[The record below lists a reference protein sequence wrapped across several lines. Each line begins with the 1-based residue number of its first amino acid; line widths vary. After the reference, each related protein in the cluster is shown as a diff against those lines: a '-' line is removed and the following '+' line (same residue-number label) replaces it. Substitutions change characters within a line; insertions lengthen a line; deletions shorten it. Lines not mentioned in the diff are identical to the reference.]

1 MNDAT
6 LVRKNLFR
14 KKTRAILM
22 MVAILVAFLIYGVL
36 ASFHQA
42 FYSGEDLAKDNR
54 MVTVNKINFTEVMPI
69 SYPGR
74 IRAVEGVKELTYANW
89 FGGYFQEPKNFIP
102 TFAVEPDSYLRV
114 YADDLVVAP
123 DQRQAFLEDRAGLMV
138 GETLA
143 QKYGWKVGDQVPLS
157 SNIFTNAGNGKNV
170 WNFTLRAIVRGAS
183 NRVDTNFALFHHA
196 YYNETVTFGR
206 DQVGWMIFT
215 TTSPEVND
223 AVAKTVDEM
232 FANSTAETSTDTEK
246 AFSKA
251 FAAQLGNIALIVGL
265 VVGAAFV
272 TILMIVGN
280 TMVMA
285 VRERVREVAVLKTL
299 GFPTPRIFRMVV
311 GESVLLAVLGGVPG
325 LLLAW
330 GVLVLAGKGLGGF
343 IPGLAMTG
351 GVAAVGVLLIL
362 LLGLTTGIVPA
373 WNAVRVNIVTALG
386 RD

>member
-1 MNDAT
+1 MNSFT
-6 LVRKNLFR
+6 IVRKNLFR

-22 MVAILVAFLIYGVL
+22 MVAIFVAFLIYGVL

-69 SYPGR
+69 SYPDR
-74 IRAVEGVKELTYANW
+74 IRAVEGVEALTYANW
-89 FGGYFQEPKNFIP
+89 FGGYFQEAKNFIP
-102 TFAVEPDSYLRV
+102 TFAVEPATYLDV

-123 DQRQAFLEDRAGLMV
+123 DQKQAFLDDRAGLMV
-138 GETLA
+138 GESLA
-143 QKYGWKVGDQVPLS
+143 QKFGWKIGDQVPLS

-170 WNFTLRAIVRGAS
+170 WNFTLRAIVRGSS

-206 DQVGWMIFT
+206 DRVGWMIFR

-223 AVAKTVDEM
+223 RVAKAVDEM

-285 VRERVREVAVLKTL
+285 IRERVREVAVLKTL

-311 GESVLLAVLGGVPG
+311 GESLLLSVFGGVPG

-330 GVLVLAGKGLGGF
+330 LVLATVGKSLGGF
-343 IPGLAMTG
+343 IPGLAMTWS
-351 GVAAVGVLLIL
+351 VGALGLVLIL
-362 LLGLTTGIVPA
+362 VLGLATGVVPA
-373 WNAVRVNIVTALG
+373 WNAIRVNIVTALG